1 MAVRVS
7 VNNDFS
13 ISRFPVKV
21 DNEDNAYYVN
31 LFTKKTPE
39 RRLFLMFSVNY
50 KQVHCIWIGFC
61 LRTLQLNATGSPPFL

>member
-31 LFTKKTPE
+31 WFAKKTPE
-39 RRLFLMFSVNY
+39 RRLFQMFFVNY
-50 KQVHCIWIGFC
+50 KQSSLYLDRFLFV
-61 LRTLQLNATGSPPFL
+61 NSPAQCNCSLPFL